1 MPITFK
7 MLAAAAALSSTMMM
21 FSARFAET
29 PKEATSAKNP
39 VAAFEDRWQGAN
51 HAVLLAAVASRML
64 SEIPA
69 PPPAAEETVGRVQ
82 IAEATAADIEQFTA
96 EKRTRATRDGIS
108 AYGKRHYYIGR
119 HEYWRCK
126 RR

>member
-29 PKEATSAKNP
+29 PKEATSAEKP
-39 VAAFEDRWQGAN
+39 MAAFEDRWQGAN
-51 HAVLLAAVASRML
+51 HAVLLAAVASRM
-64 SEIPA
+64 PA
-69 PPPAAEETVGRVQ
+69 GIAAPPAAEQTVGRVQ

-96 EKRTRATRDGIS
+96 EKRARATRDGIC
-108 AYGKRHYYIGR
+108 ALGKRYYTIGR